1 MIFMR
6 LLFVML
12 LAGLMQAARSFA
24 PDTSL
29 GGGAAGTALA
39 CGYLLLSA
47 FLMGSVFKSLRLPRL
62 TGYLTTGI
70 VVGPQV
76 LDLVSA
82 PMVSNLQIFNGIATA
97 LIALTAGVE
106 LDLRSMR
113 PLLKSISWLSGLA
126 VCGTILLI
134 SGAVFLLQSRLPF
147 LHGLAVHQVAAIS
160 CVLGVTMVAQSPA
173 VVVALHSEMAS
184 DGPLTRTVLG
194 VVVLSDLL
202 VIVLF
207 AIVSSIAKT
216 MLGSETDALR
226 ASGALAWTVLGSI
239 AIGALVGV
247 VISTYLWLVKGR
259 SALFVLAAAFLVAEV
274 GQRIDLDPLL
284 VALAAGVLIRNA
296 SDHGKRLQEEIEA
309 SSLPVYVVFF
319 AVTGATVHIRE
330 LLVVG
335 IPAVLLILTRAA
347 GFIGLGRV
355 ATTLAGAPRHV
366 KNLIG
371 FGLLPQ
377 AGLAL
382 ALALLFVKTFPKIGA
397 AASALVFGTVA
408 INEMLAPVL
417 YRFALIRAGESGALE
432 TPIPDPEVLPADS
445 KGIISAAL

>member
-1 MIFMR
+1 MR
-6 LLFVML
+6 LLFL
-12 LAGLMQAARSFA
+12 LILAGLMQAARSFA

-47 FLMGSVFKSLRLPRL
+47 FLTGSIFKTLHLPRL
-62 TGYLTTGI
+62 TGYLATGI

-76 LDLVSA
+76 LNLVSA
-82 PMVSNLQIFNGIATA
+82 PMVANLQIFTGIATA

-106 LDLRSMR
+106 LDLRSMK
-113 PLLKSISWLSGLA
+113 PLLRSISWLTGIA

-134 SGAVFLLQSRLPF
+134 SLAVFLLQSRLPF
-147 LHGLAVHQVAAIS
+147 LHGLQTLQIAAVSV
-160 CVLGVTMVAQSPA
+160 VLGVTMVAQSPA

-184 DGPLTRTVLG
+184 EGPLTRTVLG

-207 AIVSSIAKT
+207 AIVSSIAKSF
-216 MLGSETDALR
+216 LGSSTDALHT
-226 ASGALAWTVLGSI
+226 AGALAWEVLGSI
-239 AIGALVGV
+239 VIGALVGL
-247 VISTYLWLVKGR
+247 VISIYLQFVKGR
-259 SALFVLAAAFLVAEV
+259 FALFVLAAAFLVAEV

-284 VALAAGVLIRNA
+284 IALAAGVLIRNA
-296 SDHGKRLQEEIEA
+296 TTHGKRVQEEIEA

-319 AVTGATVHIRE
+319 AVTGATVHIRQ

-335 IPAVLLILTRAA
+335 VPAAVLILTRAA
-347 GFIGLGRV
+347 GFVGLGRI
-355 ATTLAGAPRHV
+355 ATGIAQAPDVV
-366 KNLIG
+366 KKYIG
-371 FGLLPQ
+371 FGLMPQ

-382 ALALLFVKTFPKIGA
+382 ALALLFVKTFPRIGGEA
-397 AASALVFGTVA
+397 AALVFGGVA

-417 YRFALIRAGESGALE
+417 YRFALVKSGEAGKSEHLKTTEPVA
-432 TPIPDPEVLPADS
+432 I
-445 KGIISAAL
+445 AAGH

>member
-1 MIFMR
+1 MR
-6 LLFVML
+6 LIFVL
-12 LAGLMQAARSFA
+12 ILAGLMQAARSFA

-47 FLMGSVFKSLRLPRL
+47 FLMGSLFKSVRLPRL

-76 LDLVSA
+76 LQLVST
-82 PMVSNLQIFNGIATA
+82 PMVTNLQIFNGIAIA

-106 LDLRSMR
+106 LDLRSMK
-113 PLLKSISWLSGLA
+113 PLFTSISWLTGLA
-126 VCGTILLI
+126 VCGTIVLI
-134 SGAVFLLQSRLPF
+134 SLAVFVLRARLPF
-147 LHGLAVHQVAAIS
+147 LHGMPLLHVAVLS
-160 CVLGVTMVAQSPA
+160 CVFGVTMVAQSPA

-207 AIVSSIAKT
+207 AIVSSIAKSL
-216 MLGSETDALR
+216 LGSETDALHT
-226 ASGALAWTVLGSI
+226 AGALAWEVLGSLV
-239 AIGALVGV
+239 IGSLVGFV
-247 VISTYLWLVKGR
+247 VAVYLQFVKGR
-259 SALFVLAAAFLVAEV
+259 SGLFVLAAAFLVAEV

-284 VALAAGVLIRNA
+284 IALATGVLIRNA
-296 SDHGKRLQEEIEA
+296 TPHGKRLQDEIEA

-319 AVTGATVHIRE
+319 AVTGATIHIRE

-335 IPAVLLILTRAA
+335 VPAILLILTRAC
-347 GFIGLGRV
+347 GFIGLGRI
-355 ATTLAGAPRHV
+355 ATTLANAPETVRSY
-366 KNLIG
+366 IG
-371 FGLLPQ
+371 FGLMPQ

-382 ALALLFVKTFPKIGA
+382 ALALLFVKTFPTIGA
-397 AASALVFGTVA
+397 EASALVFGGVA
-408 INEMLAPVL
+408 INEMVAPVL
-417 YRFALIRAGESGALE
+417 YRFALVKTGEAGVAERMKASV
-432 TPIPDPEVLPADS
+432 EVFSDLPKQPAVS
-445 KGIISAAL
+445 